1 MRKELSK
8 SVEDYLETI
17 LKIVREKGYA
27 RVKDIAEELDVRPAS
42 VTEMLN
48 KLSSEGLVNYEKYSG
63 VTLTDEGRE
72 RAEKINRV
80 HETLKKLLILIGVP
94 EEIAEEDACK
104 IEHVLHEETVKKI
117 VKLVEAMESNENNLS
132 GDSSL

>member
-1 MRKELSK
+1 MKRELSK

-17 LKIVREKGYA
+17 LRIVKEKGYA
-27 RVKDIAEELDVRPAS
+27 RVKDIAEELDVKPAS

-48 KLSSEGLVNYEKYSG
+48 KLSNEGLVNYEKYSG

-72 RAEKINRV
+72 RAEKITRV
-80 HETLKKLLILIGVP
+80 HEMLKKLLILIGVP

-104 IEHVLHEETVKKI
+104 IEHVLHEESI
-117 VKLVEAMESNENNLS
+117 RRILKLVEEMESNE
-132 GDSSL
+132 